1 MSRIRPTQLHAAVQ
15 VFACAARH
23 LSFTRCAEELHVTP
37 GAISQQMRQ
46 LEERLGFRLFHRR
59 ARGVELSAEGQR
71 LAITV
76 NEAYGSIDAE
86 LRRLDAGRIS
96 GTLRLRSIPSFLSK
110 WLTPRL
116 PRLQQHFPDIQL
128 RLVAEDSSVALH
140 EGDFDLAID
149 LNDGSY
155 PGLLSTTLLD
165 EQIFPVCAPSLLRGR
180 PPLHGPADLV
190 RFPLLHDITAWRG
203 SYEYAEWE
211 FYLDA
216 IGFHDADV
224 RRGHT
229 FNRNHLTIEAA
240 IAGMGVAIARRTLLN
255 DELERGTLIVPFGV
269 AVPNYKRYMLLYAP
283 GALSHPGVRAVHDWL
298 VAEAAA
304 FRTLH
309 PVASGL
315 RGSPHAPTE
324 RLLL

>member
-1 MSRIRPTQLHAAVQ
+1 MSRQLHAQTYVWLH
-15 VFACAARH
+15 VFSCAARH
-23 LSFTRCAEELHVTP
+23 LSFTRCAEELHITP
-37 GAISQQMRQ
+37 GAVSQQIRQ

-86 LRRLDAGRIS
+86 LRRLDAGMIS
-96 GTLRLRSIPSFLSK
+96 GILRLRSIPSFLSK

-116 PRLQQHFPDIQL
+116 PRLQQRFPDIQL
-128 RLVAEDSSVALH
+128 RLVAEDSSVPLH

-180 PPLHGPADLV
+180 PPLHGPANLV
-190 RFPLLHDITAWRG
+190 HFPLLHDITAWRG

-211 FYLDA
+211 FYLNA
-216 IGFHDADV
+216 IGFEGADV

-255 DELERGTLIVPFGV
+255 DELERGTLIVPFGL
-269 AVPNYKRYMLLYAP
+269 AVPNHKRYVLLYAP

-298 VAEAAA
+298 VEEAGI
-304 FRTLH
+304 FRSLH
-309 PVASGL
+309 PLA
-315 RGSPHAPTE
+315 E
-324 RLLL
+324 RQM